1 MERSKTAEIGQ
12 DLTRLFDGG
21 SVAGLSEAQLVE
33 CLTRRD
39 KMFEAAFEA
48 ILSAHG
54 AAVLASCRRELGD
67 RTAADD
73 AFQATFLVLLR
84 RADSIRVGVSLRPW
98 LLKVARLG
106 VLKLRQSE
114 HRRRRGNAGPR
125 DRRSFRLTRSKP
137 TWPFWCAP
145 KSIGC
150 LESTANRSSS
160 VISRGIRWARRP
172 RPWDGL

>member
-114 HRRRRGNAGPR
+114 HRRRRGMPGRATGGAS
-125 DRRSFRLTRSKP
+125 D
-137 TWPFWCAP
+137 
-145 KSIGC
+145 
-150 LESTANRSSS
+150 
-160 VISRGIRWARRP
+160 
-172 RPWDGL
+172 